1 MKENAMLI
9 LFNALTDEQK
19 REFLSAAGVKTGTR
33 TKKEKVFV
41 AQRLQTKDTAPHAN
55 KQRKA
60 GELTPL
66 TEKALMATLN
76 TWCKGA
82 DANEKI
88 AKALGELAKG
98 NEVAF
103 NSFTLQ
109 PITE

>member
-1 MKENAMLI
+1 MKENALLI

-33 TKKEKVFV
+33 KKEKVFV

-66 TEKALMATLN
+66 TEKALMATLK

-82 DANEKI
+82 DADEKI

-103 NSFTLQ
+103 ASFKLQ